1 MENLGPFLGRLH
13 PLLVHLPIG
22 VFLLLGILEA
32 AGLASRA
39 RSLSWLP
46 AITRGQRTLIL
57 AIGAVVSVL
66 TAAMGWLLAR
76 SGDYDPALVNWH
88 RWLGVATAGAAIVL
102 LGVSRWRRAYGPAL
116 VLTLVLLVVAG
127 DAGGR
132 ITHGSDYLTA
142 RMPRS
147 IGRLL
152 GISAGPADKTVPFD
166 RAAAFADVVQP
177 ILRDRCV
184 SCHGAAKT
192 NGGLRLDSW
201 EQLAKGGKHGPVI
214 KPGNLA
220 ASPLLLR
227 VDMPSDAKEHMPPAG
242 KPQLAD
248 DDLTVLDWW
257 VLAGAPTEKPVAS
270 LPLPAVV
277 SEIIETRLAGAAASP
292 PPDRVAT
299 LATAARIAD
308 KLGIMVR
315 ALSPDGPWIEVNA
328 RPAGPA
334 FGDRELALLAPVA
347 PAVQWLDLGTTSV
360 TDKGLAVLA
369 PMHAL
374 QRLHLDQTKVT
385 DAGLARLSG
394 LRRIEYLNLR
404 GTAVTDKGLPALR
417 SLPRLRSLYL
427 WQTAVSPEAARELG
441 ETLVDARR
449 IARWKNEEAALE
461 RQVQAERFDGNTGES
476 FKADPTPAPASP
488 TPNPP
493 AKAGQTP

>member
-1 MENLGPFLGRLH
+1 MENLGPFLGHLH
-13 PLLVHLPIG
+13 PVLVHLPIG
-22 VFLLLGILEA
+22 IFLLLGVLET

-39 RSLSWLP
+39 KIFSWLP

-57 AIGAVVSVL
+57 AIGAAVSVL

-88 RWLGVATAGAAIVL
+88 RWLGVATAGAAVVL
-102 LGVSRWRRAYGPAL
+102 LVVSRWRRLYGPAL
-116 VLTLVLLVVAG
+116 VATLVLLVMAG

-132 ITHGSDYLTA
+132 ITHGSDYLTS

-152 GISAGPADKTVPFD
+152 GISVGPVDRTVPFD
-166 RAAAFADVVQP
+166 RAAVFADVVQP
-177 ILRDRCV
+177 ILRDRCI
-184 SCHGAAKT
+184 SCHGAAKN

-201 EQLAKGGKHGPVI
+201 EMLAKGGKHGPVI

-227 VDMPSDAKEHMPPAG
+227 VDLPSDAKEHMPPVG

-257 VLAGAPTEKPVAS
+257 VLAGAPSDKPVAS
-270 LPLPAVV
+270 LALPPVV
-277 SEIIETRLAGAAASP
+277 SEVLEARLGGAAGP
-292 PPDRVAT
+292 PPDRAAT
-299 LATAARIAD
+299 LAAAAQIAE

-328 RPAGPA
+328 RPAGAA

-347 PAVQWLDLGTTSV
+347 PAVQWLDLGTTAI
-360 TDKGLAVLA
+360 TDKGLAALA
-369 PMHAL
+369 PMRAL

-427 WQTAVSPEAARELG
+427 WQTAVTPGAAKELG

-449 IARWKNEEAALE
+449 IARWKNEQAELE
-461 RQVQAERFDGNTGES
+461 RQVQAEHFDGNTGES
-476 FKADPTPAPASP
+476 FKSDPTPPPAS
-488 TPNPP
+488 TPPKP
-493 AKAGQTP
+493 GQTP

>member
-1 MENLGPFLGRLH
+1 MENLGPFLGHLH
-13 PLLVHLPIG
+13 PVLVHLPIG
-22 VFLLLGILEA
+22 IFLLLGILEA
-32 AGLASRA
+32 SGLASRL
-39 RSLSWLP
+39 RGLSWLP
-46 AITRGQRTLIL
+46 SVTRGQRTLIL
-57 AIGAVVSVL
+57 SIGAAASVL

-76 SGDYDPALVNWH
+76 SGDYDAALVNGH
-88 RWLGVATAGAAIVL
+88 RWLGVATAAAAVVL
-102 LGVSRWRRAYGPAL
+102 LAISRWRRLYGPAL

-132 ITHGSDYLTA
+132 ITHGNDYLTS

-152 GISAGPADKTVPFD
+152 GISAAPADKTIPFD
-166 RAAAFADVVQP
+166 KAAAFADVVQP

-184 SCHGAAKT
+184 SCHGAAKS

-201 EQLAKGGKHGPVI
+201 EMLAKGGKHGPVL
-214 KPGNLA
+214 KAGNLA

-227 VDMPSDAKEHMPPAG
+227 IDLPSDSKEHMPPLG

-257 VLAGAPTEKPVAS
+257 VLAGAPTDKPVAS
-270 LPLPAVV
+270 LALPPVV
-277 SEIIETRLAGAAASP
+277 SEILEARLGGAAATP
-292 PPDRVAT
+292 PPDRAAT
-299 LATAARIAD
+299 LAAAAQIAG

-328 RPAGPA
+328 RPAGAA
-334 FGDRELALLAPVA
+334 FGDRELALLSPVA
-347 PAVQWLDLGTTSV
+347 PAVQWLDLGTTAV
-360 TDKGLAVLA
+360 TDKGLAALA
-369 PMHAL
+369 PMRAL
-374 QRLHLDQTKVT
+374 QRLHLDQTQVT

-417 SLPRLRSLYL
+417 SLPRLRSLYV
-427 WQTAVSPEAARELG
+427 WQTAVTPEAAKALG

-449 IARWKNEEAALE
+449 VARWKSEQAELE

-476 FKADPTPAPASP
+476 LKAEPPPP
-488 TPNPP
+488 PPNPP
-493 AKAGQTP
+493 PKAPEKPGQTP